1 MSLGDRE
8 QRRIHDTTP
17 PEQVRRVDRRD
28 SGSNRFIT
36 PGMSED
42 SSEST
47 IGIMDDLA
55 SDDEITNHKDELV
68 LWIRALQEQV
78 RKLEDSAARN
88 TSEILGRTQMQC
100 ERDTRTYHRINALV
114 TDKIFSFKKFIVN
127 QRDLD
132 DFTENTSLGMVI
144 MNMMKIDM
152 PDRLPFWNA
161 YKEIVADLIANR
173 RTTITNDLKKVV
185 MSKYRNSSWN
195 DIMTHEF

>member
-1 MSLGDRE
+1 
-8 QRRIHDTTP
+8 
-17 PEQVRRVDRRD
+17 
-28 SGSNRFIT
+28 
-36 PGMSED
+36 MSED

-100 ERDTRTYHRINALV
+100 KRDTRTYRRINALV

-152 PDRLPFWNA
+152 PDCLPFWNA

-185 MSKYRNSSWN
+185 MSKYRNSL
-195 DIMTHEF
+195 